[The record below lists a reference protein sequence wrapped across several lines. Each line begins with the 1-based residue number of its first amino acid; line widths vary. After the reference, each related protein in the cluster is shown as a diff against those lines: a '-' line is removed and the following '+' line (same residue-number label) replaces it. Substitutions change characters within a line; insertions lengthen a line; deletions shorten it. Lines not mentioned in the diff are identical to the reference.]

1 MNYIRSVK
9 LDRLSYELGYTAK
22 IPAVKSLAQMEELEL
37 QRPVTYFVGENGTGK
52 STLLEAIAVKYG
64 FNAEGGSLNYS
75 FTTKETHSELHSVIK
90 LIRGIER
97 PKTGFFLRAESF
109 YNAASYLDDADG
121 GSGKLL
127 RAYGG
132 VSLHEQSH
140 GESFFSLV
148 MNRFAGRGMY
158 ILDEPEAALS
168 PSRQMSLLIR
178 INELV
183 KQGSQFIIA
192 THSPIIQL
200 RKYHQLSV
208 NGYAALC
215 IDNIQIEGI
224 CEEKGHPLGNAEFCT
239 IFRDCFQGSFD
250 AYTALKNERL
260 FILRP
265 LYIERWIY
273 NESVPFIE
281 VFDIKEQRYSF
292 ERYMGI

>member
-9 LDRLSYELGYTAK
+9 LDRLSNELGYTAK
-22 IPAVKSLAQMEELEL
+22 LSAVKSLAKMEELEL

-64 FNAEGGSLNYS
+64 FNAEGGSLNYL

-178 INELV
+178 VNELV

-192 THSPIIQL
+192 THSPIIL
-200 RKYHQLSV
+200 AYPDSV
-208 NGYAALC
+208 IFELTESGINETEYKNTETYTVMKAFMDDPKRM
-215 IDNIQIEGI
+215 IDHLFA
-224 CEEKGHPLGNAEFCT
+224 EKE
-239 IFRDCFQGSFD
+239 
-250 AYTALKNERL
+250 
-260 FILRP
+260 
-265 LYIERWIY
+265 
-273 NESVPFIE
+273 
-281 VFDIKEQRYSF
+281 DI
-292 ERYMGI
+292 